1 MKKEILKIPK
11 VKADDFVKYD
21 EETAN
26 WTNFEELKKRVE
38 LLQENLDEIAQIL
51 IDNGIVRKKVIE
63 APQFDD
69 DDLFRRL
76 EE

>member
-1 MKKEILKIPK
+1 MKVSIPK
-11 VKADDFVKYD
+11 IKADDFVKY
-21 EETAN
+21 EEEAAG

-38 LLQENLDEIAQIL
+38 MLQENLDEIAQIL
-51 IDNGIVRKKVIE
+51 IDNGIVRKKTIE

-69 DDLFRRL
+69 DDLFKRL